1 MKKRPFIVL
10 YFAVIFLVFL
20 AALLRSP
27 SPSFNKYYLGSQAD
41 TRYELKDDSNIA
53 FVFQIS
59 QNDLIGLYLNDYSSN
74 GLTFKDEYIEV
85 SVTDYVTMEQY
96 QAASVWLSDQI
107 SEKNIFIPFDREYA
121 PGTKLLVQLK
131 SHGLFSKGI
140 LLGLSKTK
148 SYGNITWIKGR
159 LQKSRFIC
167 AEGLSHSGLV
177 SPGGARVRRC
187 PDHPFRK
194 ERPSRFQQTKTQ
206 QLRRSVSG
214 RMFFH

>member
-107 SEKNIFIPFDREYA
+107 SEKNIFIFSARASFLDY
-121 PGTKLLVQLK
+121 LK
-131 SHGLFSKGI
+131 RNPTEISHG
-140 LLGLSKTK
+140 
-148 SYGNITWIKGR
+148 
-159 LQKSRFIC
+159 SRDVFR
-167 AEGLSHSGLV
+167 
-177 SPGGARVRRC
+177 SPGSSAFPCCRR
-187 PDHPFRK
+187 PFR
-194 ERPSRFQQTKTQ
+194 RII
-206 QLRRSVSG
+206 
-214 RMFFH
+214 